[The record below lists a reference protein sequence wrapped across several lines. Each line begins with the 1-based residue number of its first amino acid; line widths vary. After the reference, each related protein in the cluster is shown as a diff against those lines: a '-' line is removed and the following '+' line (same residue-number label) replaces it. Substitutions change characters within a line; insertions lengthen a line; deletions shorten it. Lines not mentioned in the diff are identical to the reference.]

1 MPTQDPL
8 VSVVIVSYE
17 TRELTLIAIRSL
29 LEHTSKHP
37 IEVIVVDNA
46 SSDGTADAIEA
57 ELPDVR
63 LFRLDD
69 NVGFARGVNHG
80 ARQARGSYL
89 MLLNPDTVV
98 HDDVVAEL
106 VRFAESEPDV
116 GLLGGRTLSTEGD
129 YDPGSCWGLPTPFSY
144 LCFGLGLT
152 AAFKG
157 HPQLDPEAL
166 GGWERDTAREVGLVT
181 GCLLLV
187 RTEVW
192 RELDGF
198 DERFFMYAE
207 DADLAKRAWD
217 LGYRQMITPD
227 ATITHHLGAA
237 SKVKSSKR
245 IMVARGKAT
254 YVRKHWSRPA
264 ALFGLSMLVLGH
276 ALRTAVHAVVGVV
289 RPGRNDPS
297 WGETLRE
304 VRSWIGGWPSYDG
317 AAT

>member
-1 MPTQDPL
+1 MPAPEPL

-29 LEHTSKHP
+29 LEHTTKHP

-63 LFRLDD
+63 LVRLDE

-80 ARQARGSYL
+80 ARHARGRYL

-106 VRFAESEPDV
+106 VRFAEAEPRV
-116 GLLGGRTLSTEGD
+116 GLLGGRNLSTDGE
-129 YDPGSCWGLPTPFSY
+129 YDPGSCWGLPTPMSY

-157 HPQLDPEAL
+157 HPTFDPESL

-187 RTEVW
+187 RSDVW
-192 RELDGF
+192 RELGGF

-217 LGYRQMITPD
+217 LGYRLMITPD
-227 ATITHHLGAA
+227 ATITHHVGAA

-254 YVRKHWSRPA
+254 YVRKHWSRPV
-264 ALFGLSMLVLGH
+264 ALFGLGMLVLGH
-276 ALRTAVHAVVGVV
+276 ALRASVHAVLGVV
-289 RPGRNDPS
+289 RSEAHDPS
-297 WGETLRE
+297 WGEALRE
-304 VRSWIGGWPSYDG
+304 VRSWIGGWPPDAG
-317 AAT
+317 PTA